1 MATTYVEPDSAR
13 ATAFYVKALAILGF
27 ASVTS
32 GVGGGIAILLN
43 NPIPLIA
50 AGLVALGMLYMAGEA
65 YFNGNRNMK
74 WSTVE
79 TDEDEDDEE
88 DEEAF

>member
-27 ASVTS
+27 ASVIS
-32 GVGGGIAILLN
+32 GVGVGIGILLN
-43 NPIPLIA
+43 NPVPLIA
-50 AGLVALGMLYMAGEA
+50 AGLVVLGMLYMAGEA

-74 WSTVE
+74 WSTME
-79 TDEDEDDEE
+79 TDEDDEE
-88 DEEAF
+88 DEEAS

>member
-27 ASVTS
+27 ASVVS
-32 GVGGGIAILLN
+32 GVGVGIAILLN
-43 NPIPLIA
+43 NPVPLIA
-50 AGLVALGMLYMAGEA
+50 AGLVVLGMLYMAGEA

-74 WSTVE
+74 WSTME
-79 TDEDEDDEE
+79 SDEEDDEE
-88 DEEAF
+88 DEEAS